1 MKQTTTTTTTTTTTI
16 IIIIIII
23 IVTITIIM
31 LGMYIHQKKR
41 QAKVNMCQY
50 LIIQME
56 QKKK

>member
-1 MKQTTTTTTTTTTTI
+1 MKQTTTTTTTTI
-16 IIIIIII
+16 IIIII
-23 IVTITIIM
+23 VTITIIIM

>member
-1 MKQTTTTTTTTTTTI
+1 MKQTTTTTTTTT
-16 IIIIIII
+16 IIIII